1 MTNGTVTITWL
12 GHGTFLFEST
22 TGKRILLDP
31 WFNGN
36 PKFPEHMKDQVS
48 SNLDAIV
55 ITHGHFD
62 HVGDLVE
69 LGKHTEAKIL
79 CMFDIVPWLT
89 KQGISEERCVGFNM
103 GGTVKAAGVKFTMT
117 PAFHSSSISDDSG
130 NIIYMGN
137 PVGYVM
143 TFEDGTVVYHAGDTC
158 VFGDMRIIGELYTP
172 DVAILPIG
180 GWFTMDPRQAAYAAR
195 LLGVKRVIP
204 EHYGTFPILS
214 GTPAELQQEL
224 SSQNIEVVALEPGQS
239 TTAGNQAN
247 TAGSEKLGA

>member
-12 GHGTFLFEST
+12 GHGTFLFESP

-31 WFNGN
+31 WINGN
-36 PKFPEHMKDQVS
+36 PKFPAAMQDNVS
-48 SNLDAIV
+48 TNLDAIV

-62 HVGDLVE
+62 HVGDVIE
-69 LGKHTEAKIL
+69 LAKNTEAKIL
-79 CMFDIVPWLT
+79 CMFDVVPWL
-89 KQGISEERCVGFNM
+89 KNQGVPEDRCLGFNM
-103 GGTVKAAGVKFTMT
+103 GGTVEAGGVRFTMT
-117 PAFHSSSISDDSG
+117 PAFHSSSITDDSG
-130 NIIYMGN
+130 NIVYLGN

-143 TFEDGTVVYHAGDTC
+143 TFEDGTVVYHSGDTC
-158 VFGDMRIIGELYTP
+158 VFGDMRIIGELYEP

-180 GWFTMDPRQAAYAAR
+180 GWFTMDPQQAAYAAK

-214 GTPAELQQEL
+214 GTPAELKQKL

-239 TTAGNQAN
+239 TSVGKQMK
-247 TAGSEKLGA
+247 TAGSGNLGA